1 METTRTR
8 TVCSTGL
15 ALTAFAANS
24 LLCRAALGHAAI
36 DPASFSSIRLASG
49 AGTLLLITL
58 SRRRGPAG
66 IRGSWGSAA
75 LLFLYAVPFSYAYVD
90 LGVGT
95 GALILFGAVQAT
107 MLTAAM
113 YSGERL
119 HLLQWAGLTLAV
131 GGLVY
136 LVRPGLAAPAP
147 IGCGLMTTAGVAWGV
162 YSLRGR
168 GASDPLAE
176 TAGNFVR
183 AVPLAI
189 VVSVATVSYVA
200 WNTTGTLLAVLSGA
214 LASGVGYAVWYAALT
229 GLTAAQAASVQLA
242 VPVIAAAGGVI
253 FLLEPVTTRL
263 IFSAALILGGV
274 GLALARREPRR
285 PRPHRPEARP
295 RPEPAARS

>member
-1 METTRTR
+1 MVLTA
-8 TVCSTGL
+8 S

-24 LLCRAALGHAAI
+24 LLCRSALGHAAL
-36 DPASFSSIRLASG
+36 DPASFSTLRLASG

-58 SRRRGPAG
+58 STRRGSVG

-75 LLFLYAVPFSYAYVD
+75 LLFLYAVPFSYAYVN

-113 YSGERL
+113 SSGERL
-119 HLLQWAGLTLAV
+119 HLLQWTGLALAV

-136 LVRPGLAAPAP
+136 LVSPGLAAPAP
-147 IGCGLMTTAGVAWGV
+147 IGCALMTTAGVAWGV

-183 AVPLAI
+183 AVPMTI
-189 VVSVATVSYVA
+189 VVSALTASHAA
-200 WNTTGTLLAVLSGA
+200 WNATGALLAVLSGA

-242 VPVIAAAGGVI
+242 VPVVAAAGGVI
-253 FLLEPVTTRL
+253 FLLEPITTRL
-263 IFSAALILGGV
+263 LLSAALILGGV
-274 GLALARREPRR
+274 GLALLGRR
-285 PRPHRPEARP
+285 P
-295 RPEPAARS
+295 

>member
-1 METTRTR
+1 MTLTA
-8 TVCSTGL
+8 SAL
-15 ALTAFAANS
+15 AAFAANS
-24 LLCRAALGHAAI
+24 LFCRSALGKAAL

-49 AGTLLLITL
+49 AATLLLITL
-58 SRRRGPAG
+58 STRRGSVG
-66 IRGSWGSAA
+66 FRGSWGSAA

-113 YSGERL
+113 SSGERL
-119 HLLQWAGLTLAV
+119 QLVQWAGLTLAV
-131 GGLVY
+131 GGVVY
-136 LVRPGLAAPAP
+136 LVSPGLAAPAP
-147 IGCGLMTTAGVAWGV
+147 IGCALMTTAGVAWGV

-183 AVPLAI
+183 AVPMTILVSI
-189 VVSVATVSYVA
+189 VTASHVA
-200 WNTTGTLLAVLSGA
+200 WNATGALLAVLSGA

-253 FLLEPVTTRL
+253 FLLEPITTRL
-263 IFSAALILGGV
+263 LLSAMLILGGV

-285 PRPHRPEARP
+285 RRPRPPEARP
-295 RPEPAARS
+295 QPEPAARS